1 MDFDSIIPL
10 LFVIAFFVLPSL
22 LKQIMAR
29 KKKTGE
35 PKAIQKN
42 PSIFDRI
49 GEKIQKFVKDLEEQ
63 ARQQRQG
70 TTQQDTGWEA
80 FAEEEDPGSDFEILG
95 EDADFSEPSMIAPP
109 QKSVP
114 EKTVWPAKK
123 QLPAKRISSGQK
135 ETRVKERK
143 RNLSGSCQYKS
154 NPLQNAIVWSE
165 ILSKPIAL
173 RDKE

>member
-80 FAEEEDPGSDFEILG
+80 FAEDEDTGSDFEIIE
-95 EDADFSEPSMIAPP
+95 EDADFSAPSIIVPP
-109 QKSVP
+109 QKNIP
-114 EKTVWPAKK
+114 EKKV
-123 QLPAKRISSGQK
+123 LPAKRIPARQK
-135 ETRVKERK
+135 ENFVKERK
-143 RNLSGSCQYKS
+143 RNLSGTCQYKS

-173 RDKE
+173 RDK

>member
-22 LKQIMAR
+22 LKQIIAR
-29 KKKTGE
+29 NKKTGT
-35 PKAIQKN
+35 PKVIKKN

-49 GEKIQKFVKDLEEQ
+49 GERIQNFVKELEEQ

-70 TTQQDTGWEA
+70 ITEQNTGWKEL
-80 FAEEEDPGSDFEILG
+80 AEDEESYSDYETAG
-95 EDADFSEPSMIAPP
+95 EDTDFVAPLTMVPP
-109 QKSVP
+109 QKRVP
-114 EKTVWPAKK
+114 EKAAW
-123 QLPAKRISSGQK
+123 PAKRIPSRQK
-135 ETRVKERK
+135 EIRVKERK
-143 RNLSGSCQYKS
+143 RNLSGICRYKS

-173 RDKE
+173 RDK